1 MTKTLTRAILENA
14 GGTTEKSANS
24 GVCGKI
30 FVLPFFWKRWRHP
43 PVRGDK
49 SAQAC
54 SHNLPLQLLWHPPL
68 PFFNAL
74 LGSPRS
80 AADSPARPPYPNKKT
95 GFRKRK
101 PVISGNPDLN
111 RGPLR
116 PERSALPAALLPVPA
131 KSGIEK
137 NTHSGEWV
145 RRERRGSNPRS
156 PA

>member
-1 MTKTLTRAILENA
+1 MFAARF
-14 GGTTEKSANS
+14 
-24 GVCGKI
+24 

-68 PFFNAL
+68 PFFFNAPL
-74 LGSPRS
+74 ESPRS
-80 AADSPARPPYPNKKT
+80 AAGLLARPPSLNKKT

-111 RGPLR
+111 PPKIEEPLKMERASGPFRLIDKTAR
-116 PERSALPAALLPVPA
+116 RTCLQGRLLQT
-131 KSGIEK
+131 KK
-137 NTHSGEWV
+137 NASVKRQKRYIGQPGFEPGASTS
-145 RRERRGSNPRS
+145 RT
-156 PA
+156 